1 MPVNSVLTPYPVFF
15 DASGLPLENGFI
27 YIGQPGFEA
36 RTTPKASF
44 FDSAAT
50 IPSGTASGAAVRT
63 RAGLPVNTSNA
74 PAMIYVDGDF
84 SISVCD
90 RNGVLLYS
98 ALNQTLVIDQG
109 GVLGPILAPD
119 GTLGAV
125 GIGFDAEPD
134 TGFVRPALNTL
145 QTAVGGVLVS
155 QQTPAGTVFPQPV
168 SGTGFVSGVA
178 AALDPDLTALATNTG
193 NGLWARTG
201 DGTGAARTI
210 TAGTGVTVTNGN
222 GVSGN
227 PTIAVTGARVPIIT
241 KTASASANISF
252 SEFDNATYR
261 LYEFE
266 LENVKPATDSVTL
279 LMRTSTNGGAAYDQG
294 ASDYAWGMN
303 GTGSGGS
310 QAGINNAASS
320 IALTDPVALVG
331 NAASE
336 YGVSGRLT
344 LFNAPSAVPA
354 EVAGFINYWRDT
366 SEFFRYSVGGCRFAA
381 ADVDA
386 VRFLFTSGNIAS
398 GKIKMYGI
406 I

>member
-155 QQTPAGTVFPQPV
+155 QQTPAGTVFSQPV

-227 PTIAVTGARVPIIT
+227 PTIAVTGWTSLALTSHASGGPYTFNIPATATAVEIFADRVSLDSGGNYFIQIGPSSGVVT
-241 KTASASANISF
+241 TGYESASSHRGGGAGP
-252 SEFDNATYR
+252 T
-261 LYEFE
+261 
-266 LENVKPATDSVTL
+266 
-279 LMRTSTNGGAAYDQG
+279 TNGMVILSGAANRQMTGRIVFNLMDSATNLWISEHNMG
-294 ASDYAWGMN
+294 ATNTDLAI
-303 GTGSGGS
+303 TGGGR
-310 QAGINNAASS
+310 
-320 IALTDPVALVG
+320 VALAG
-331 NAASE
+331 PLERIRWNFTAANNPNN
-336 YGVSGRLT
+336 GQIRV
-344 LFNAPSAVPA
+344 
-354 EVAGFINYWRDT
+354 
-366 SEFFRYSVGGCRFAA
+366 RY
-381 ADVDA
+381 
-386 VRFLFTSGNIAS
+386 
-398 GKIKMYGI
+398 M
-406 I
+406 